1 MHSYLF
7 ALREIVQ
14 RFIAE
19 WYFVNT
25 ELLPQQQCVP
35 HSLHFLQPRQL
46 FELPLVIKYETVSA
60 RSPSV
65 QILLAPDV
73 CRTRVQDA
81 TLTSLNSY
89 K

>member
-1 MHSYLF
+1 MYSYLF

-19 WYFVNT
+19 WNFVNA
-25 ELLPQQQCVP
+25 ELLSQQQCVP
-35 HSLHFLQPRQL
+35 YSLHFLQPRQFL
-46 FELPLVIKYETVSA
+46 ELPLMIKYETVSA
-60 RSPSV
+60 RSPPMQV
-65 QILLAPDV
+65 FLAPDV
-73 CRTRVQDA
+73 RGACVQDA